1 MTGLAGMS
9 IPDPPDTASHDRREL
24 ISDRWLMGL
33 FVIAVAIFAVS
44 IAAALVLAVP
54 HIHRPSAVLRRAQ
67 DVHASRRI
75 EFPPARRAR
84 GPYVTITSPS
94 SPTTSA

>member
-1 MTGLAGMS
+1 MS
-9 IPDPPDTASHDRREL
+9 IPDPPESASHDRREL

-44 IAAALVLAVP
+44 IAAALILAVP
-54 HIHRPSAVLRRAQ
+54 HLHRPSAVFRRAQ
-67 DVHASRRI
+67 DAHSSRRL
-75 EFPPARRAR
+75 EFSPVRRAH
-84 GPYVTITSPS
+84 GPYITIVSPS